1 MFSIYNLLY
10 IVFFSAYVV
19 LASDDKVK
27 AVQYQLLSDT
37 YLIHISIGDP
47 FQRIFFVIS
56 LSQEFSFTNSILYVK
71 NRSTFYSHY
80 DIYPITINNQTVIAE
95 EISDSFE
102 IYKTDCIIKDFHF
115 LLLTQEYLG
124 FQSQLSFSYNNNRTH
139 LNFIDELYN
148 QKVIS
153 KKQFSFSKVEI
164 ENKGTLYLG
173 ELPNNITEK
182 KYKYTCEVN
191 KKHSSWG
198 CDLHDITIGKTKI
211 SINEYASFSVELS
224 SIISTSSFFNSLYE
238 NLFKKLI
245 LENKC
250 KLEEN
255 DSKFRYYYCE
265 CDSIEEG
272 FPTFYFSFG
281 EMIIPIDGK
290 ELFNK
295 LSRYC
300 FFNIKTYNIQQNEWI
315 IGLSIIKKY
324 ISQFD
329 YDKGTIS
336 FFSDKPLPKMN
347 IVHNISI
354 LLVIYLIDSI
364 LCFGVTIIIIYTLKN
379 NINRKI

>member
-1 MFSIYNLLY
+1 MFSIIWLLY
-10 IVFFSAYVV
+10 IISFSTYMG
-19 LASDDKVK
+19 LASDDKVIE
-27 AVQYQLLSDT
+27 VQYQLLSDT

-71 NRSTFYSHY
+71 ERSSFYSHY

-115 LLLTQEYLG
+115 LLLTQKYLG
-124 FQSQLSFSYNNNRTH
+124 FQSQLSFSYNNNRTD
-139 LNFIDELYN
+139 LNFIDALFN

-153 KKQFSFSKVEI
+153 RKQFSFSKVEI

-173 ELPNNITEK
+173 ELQKNITEK
-182 KYKYTCEVN
+182 KFKYSCEVN

-198 CDLHDITIGKTKI
+198 CDIQDITIGETKI
-211 SINEYASFSVELS
+211 PLNEYASFSVELS
-224 SIISTSSFFNSLYE
+224 SIISTSSFFNSLYD
-238 NLFKKLI
+238 NLFKQYI
-245 LENKC
+245 VESKC

-255 DSKFRYYYCE
+255 DSKFRYYYCD
-265 CDSIEEG
+265 CDSVEEG
-272 FPTFYFSFG
+272 FPTFFFSFG
-281 EMIIPIDGK
+281 EMIIPIEGK

-300 FFNIKTYNIQQNEWI
+300 FFNIKTYNSQQNEWI

-324 ISQFD
+324 ITQFD
-329 YDKGTIS
+329 YDKGTIT
-336 FFSDKPLPKMN
+336 FYSDKPLPN
-347 IVHNISI
+347 INNSQNII
-354 LLVIYLIDSI
+354 LLLIYVIDSI
-364 LCFGVTIIIIYTLKN
+364 LCFGVIMVIIYTLKT
-379 NINRKI
+379 KY

>member
-1 MFSIYNLLY
+1 MG
-10 IVFFSAYVV
+10 
-19 LASDDKVK
+19 LASDDKVIE
-27 AVQYQLLSDT
+27 VQYQLLSDT

-71 NRSTFYSHY
+71 ERSSFYSHY

-115 LLLTQEYLG
+115 LLLTQKYLG
-124 FQSQLSFSYNNNRTH
+124 FQSQLSFSYNNNRTD
-139 LNFIDELYN
+139 LNFIDALFN

-153 KKQFSFSKVEI
+153 RKQFSFSKVEI

-173 ELPNNITEK
+173 ELQKNITEK
-182 KYKYTCEVN
+182 KFKYSCEVN

-198 CDLHDITIGKTKI
+198 CDIQDITIGETKI
-211 SINEYASFSVELS
+211 PLNEYASFSVELS
-224 SIISTSSFFNSLYE
+224 SVISTSSFFNSLYD
-238 NLFKKLI
+238 NLFKQYI
-245 LENKC
+245 VESKC

-255 DSKFRYYYCE
+255 DSKFRYYYCD
-265 CDSIEEG
+265 CDSVEEG
-272 FPTFYFSFG
+272 FPTFFFSFG
-281 EMIIPIDGK
+281 EMIIPIEGK

-300 FFNIKTYNIQQNEWI
+300 FFNIKTYNSQQNEWI

-324 ISQFD
+324 ITQFD
-329 YDKGTIS
+329 YDKGTIT
-336 FFSDKPLPKMN
+336 FYSDKPLPN
-347 IVHNISI
+347 INNSQNII
-354 LLVIYLIDSI
+354 LLLIYVIDSI
-364 LCFGVTIIIIYTLKN
+364 LCFGVIMVIIYTLKT
-379 NINRKI
+379 KY